1 LNLCGCASE
10 GGIVQ
15 EWEKLP
21 EEQSC
26 AFPSIFLQQG
36 LMTTFK
42 GRKVINWKTS
52 YLLFLPSS
60 GLIPNHAGMVILSV
74 FVFTLH

>member
-1 LNLCGCASE
+1 MNLCGCASE

-21 EEQSC
+21 EDQRS
-26 AFPSIFLQQG
+26 AFSYIFLQQG

-42 GRKVINWKTS
+42 GGKKKLVNWKTS
-52 YLLFLPSS
+52 LLVLPTK
-60 GLIPNHAGMVILSV
+60 LWFDN
-74 FVFTLH
+74 